1 MEIKNSI
8 SRFIQKGQIDD
19 ALEFLN
25 RLRVREFET
34 DISLMIAS
42 FNDLKKAERNGIIDF
57 DIASRKKNVLRKDIL
72 NLTDEIEKH
81 KNSQKGISEK
91 NFQIKKGNELVP
103 FDVSIENQNFEFHKD
118 SYFERDYL
126 DDELKYSVLFNQN
139 VIVVG
144 VGGSGKSKA
153 IEELTKRYLT
163 KYSIVL
169 PRIDIE
175 DTNDFNQLM
184 EINRAVVIYD
194 ELDFYIMQT
203 NVDKHIEAIS
213 KIAML
218 NNLSILA
225 NIRTDNLNLF
235 KELLSKEVSSTFK
248 IIEIKPV
255 KREES
260 K

>member
-8 SRFIQKGQIDD
+8 LRFIEKGQIDD

-25 RLRVREFET
+25 RLRIKEFEA

-57 DIASRKKNVLRKDIL
+57 EMTSRKKNIIRKNIL
-72 NLTDEIEKH
+72 NIGTEIEKH
-81 KNSQKGISEK
+81 KNSLKSTSEK
-91 NFQIKKGNELVP
+91 NFQIKKGNEIVSL
-103 FDVSIENQNFEFHKD
+103 DVSIENQNFDFHTNT
-118 SYFERDYL
+118 YFERDYL

-139 VIVVG
+139 IIIVG
-144 VGGSGKSKA
+144 IGGSGKSRA

-175 DTNDFNQLM
+175 DTNDFNELM
-184 EINRAVVIYD
+184 KIERVVVIYD
-194 ELDFYIMQT
+194 ELDFYLMQT
-203 NVDKHIEAIS
+203 NVDKHIKAIS
-213 KIAML
+213 KISMFS
-218 NNLSILA
+218 NLSVIA
-225 NIRTDNLNLF
+225 NIRTDNLDLF

-248 IIEIKPV
+248 IIKIKPD
-255 KREES
+255 K
-260 K
+260 